1 MKISINL
8 TEEHIKLLRVL
19 RFEKIDER
27 HYGVD
32 NYILWAC
39 GLSSIWEDMAAI
51 LGYQDKV
58 IAESREDPM
67 GAICEKETQEHLEE
81 LDAFFVEHITDME
94 EILHSVLK
102 VLNQANILALTMFIC
117 GNMRERSKIKI
128 RCSSPYY
135 TF

>member
-8 TEEHIKLLRVL
+8 TEEHIKLLMVL

-94 EILHSVLK
+94 EILH
-102 VLNQANILALTMFIC
+102 QFCTE
-117 GNMRERSKIKI
+117 GIK
-128 RCSSPYY
+128 PGKY
-135 TF
+135 TCLDNVHLWKYEGEKQK